1 MKKTIIIGL
10 LTTTFALNAQV
21 YKDPKAPVEER
32 VKDLLGRMTLEEKVN
47 YINGTNWMY
56 TKEIKRLGIPQFK
69 MSDGPVGTK
78 SYGKST
84 AYPASV
90 MNAATWNT
98 SLVYDLGVALGRDS
112 RSRGINFLLGPGV
125 NIARAP
131 MTGRNF
137 EYLGE
142 DPFLSA
148 ALAVNYIKGVQ
159 SQRVVATVKHFAA
172 NNQEYDRNFV
182 SSDIDERTLQEIYL
196 PAFKA
201 AVQKAK
207 VGAVMNSYNL
217 LNGEHTSQNAHLNLD
232 ILKKDWKFDGILM
245 SDWGGVHD
253 GIAAFKNGTDLEM
266 PGDEH
271 MLPTLLLPAL
281 KNGEIQETTL
291 NDKVSRILKVC
302 FSYGFFDQKQTDES
316 IPKDDPKSAKVA
328 LKIAQEGIVL
338 LKNENNI
345 LPINLAKTKK
355 IAFIGPNANSF
366 NAGGGSSQTEPF
378 HFSSYYNGF
387 KTAAKN
393 STVTYAMGIP
403 SLNAL
408 SEQSVFY
415 LEPGSQ
421 TVGLKAEYFNNKE
434 LSGIPLE
441 VRKDKIVDFSWVQT
455 PNVIGMGQDNF
466 SVRWTGVIKP
476 TKTAVYKFA
485 VRGDDGYRLF
495 INDKIVLDYWSDHG
509 PIEKNA
515 ELTLNADT
523 EYKVRLEYYEN
534 NGDASITFAWFEPKE
549 ENFNEAIKLASEAD
563 IAILCV
569 GFNQQIE
576 HEGDERPFELP
587 EAQEELIKVVTKAN
601 PNTIVVL
608 NAGGNVYMQNWLPN
622 IKGLVHT
629 FYAGQ
634 EGGAALADIL
644 LGKVNPSGKLPVSF
658 EKNWKDNATYNNYYD
673 TDNDKRVQY
682 KEGLFVGYRHYD
694 KNNIEPQFAFG
705 FGLSYTSFQYSDLKV
720 SIQQNEGKISANVTF
735 KVKNTGNADGAEA
748 AQLYVRDII
757 SPVERPVK
765 ELKGFSKMF
774 LKKGETK
781 EFKITLDES
790 AFSYYKT
797 ALKDF
802 GYDAGEFEILIG
814 ASSKDIRLKE
824 TITLN

>member
-1 MKKTIIIGL
+1 MKRTIIIGL

-21 YKDPKAPVEER
+21 YKNSKTPVEER
-32 VKDLLGRMTLEEKVN
+32 VQDLVSRMTIDEKLSF
-47 YINGTNWMY
+47 INGTNWMY
-56 TKEIKRLGIPQFK
+56 TKEIKRLGIPAFK

-90 MNAATWNT
+90 MNAATWNAN
-98 SLVYDLGVALGRDS
+98 LVYYLGVALGRDS

-142 DPFLSA
+142 DPYLSSI
-148 ALAVNYIKGVQ
+148 LAVNYIKGVQ
-159 SQRVVATVKHFAA
+159 SQGVVATVKHFAA
-172 NNQEYDRNFV
+172 NNQEYDRNNI

-201 AVQKAK
+201 AVQKAN

-217 LNGEHTSQNAHLNLD
+217 LNGEHTSQNARLNLD

-271 MLPTLLLPAL
+271 MLPKVLLPAL
-281 KNGEIQETTL
+281 KNGEITEKDL
-291 NDKVSRILKVC
+291 NDKVSRILRIC
-302 FSYGFFDQKQTDES
+302 FRYGFFDRTQTDNK
-316 IPKDDPKSAKVA
+316 IPKDDPTSANVA
-328 LKIAQEGIVL
+328 LRIAQEGIVL
-338 LKNENNI
+338 LKNQDNI
-345 LPINLAKTKK
+345 LPINPAKTKK
-355 IAFIGPNANSF
+355 IAFIGPNAKSF

-378 HFSSYYNGF
+378 HFSTYYDGF
-387 KTAAKN
+387 KSAAKN
-393 STVTYAMGIP
+393 AIVTYSMGIP

-415 LEPGSQ
+415 LESGSK
-421 TVGLKAEYFNNKE
+421 TIGLKAEYFNNKT

-441 VRKDKIVDFSWVQT
+441 VRNDKIVDFSWVQT
-455 PNVIGMGQDNF
+455 PNVIGIGQDNF
-466 SVRWTGVIKP
+466 SVRWTGIIRPAKSA
-476 TKTAVYKFA
+476 TYKFA
-485 VRGDDGYRLF
+485 VRGDDGYRLY
-495 INDKIVLDYWSDHG
+495 INNKIVLDYWTDHG
-509 PIEKNA
+509 PIEKNIEIPLQA
-515 ELTLNADT
+515 NT
-523 EYKVRLEYYEN
+523 EYDVKLEYYEN

-549 ENFNEAIKLASEAD
+549 ENFDEAIKLASEAD

-601 PNTIVVL
+601 PNTIVVV
-608 NAGGNVYMQNWLPN
+608 NAGGNVYMQNWLSN

-629 FYAGQ
+629 FYSGQ

-644 LGKVNPSGKLPVSF
+644 LGKINPSGKLPVSF

-673 TDNDKRVQY
+673 TDNDKKVQY

-694 KNNIEPQFAFG
+694 KNNIQPQFPFG
-705 FGLSYTSFQYSDLKV
+705 FGLSYTDFQYSDLK
-720 SIQQNEGKISANVTF
+720 ITKKQNGGKVAVDVTF
-735 KVKNTGNADGAEA
+735 KVKNTGNTAGAEA
-748 AQLYVRDII
+748 AQLYVHDLV

-765 ELKGFSKMF
+765 ELKGFTKLF

-802 GYDAGEFEILIG
+802 SYDPGEFEILIG
-814 ASSKDIRLKE
+814 TSSKDLRLKQ
-824 TITLN
+824 TISLN

>member
-1 MKKTIIIGL
+1 MRKNVLFFL
-10 LTTTFALNAQV
+10 LTSTFALHAQV
-21 YKDPKAPVEER
+21 YKNAKAPIEDR
-32 VKDLLGRMTLEEKVN
+32 VKDLVTRMTLDEKLD
-47 YINGTNWMY
+47 YINGIDWMY
-56 TKEIKRLGIPQFK
+56 TKEISRLGIPAFR

-98 SLVYDLGVALGRDS
+98 DLIYDLGVALGRDS

-142 DPFLSA
+142 DPYLSA
-148 ALAVNYIKGVQ
+148 SMAVNYIKGVQ
-159 SQRVVATVKHFAA
+159 SQGVVATVKHFAA

-201 AVQKAK
+201 TVKKAN

-217 LNGEHTSQNAHLNLD
+217 LNGEHTSQNAHLNLE
-232 ILKKDWKFDGILM
+232 ILKKDWNFKGILM

-253 GIAAFKNGTDLEM
+253 GVAAFKNGTDLEM
-266 PGDEH
+266 PGNEH
-271 MLPTLLLPAL
+271 MLPKVLLPAL
-281 KNGEIQETTL
+281 KSGELSEALL
-291 NDKVSRILKVC
+291 NDKVSRILRIC
-302 FSYGFFDQKQTDES
+302 FQYGFFDRNQTLTA
-316 IPKDDPKSAKVA
+316 IPKDDPKSAATA

-338 LKNENNI
+338 LKNQDNI
-345 LPINLAKTKK
+345 LPINPAKTPK

-378 HFSSYYNGF
+378 HFITYYDGF
-387 KTAAKN
+387 KSLAKN
-393 STVTYAMGIP
+393 ATVTYTMGIP
-403 SLNAL
+403 SLNSL

-415 LEPGSQ
+415 LESGSS
-421 TVGLKAEYFNNKE
+421 VKGLKAEYFNNKT
-434 LSGIPLE
+434 LSGIPTE
-441 VRKDKIVDFSWVQT
+441 TKIDKIVDFSWVQT
-455 PNVIGMGQDNF
+455 PNIIGIGQDNF
-466 SVRWTGVIKP
+466 SVRWTGIIKP
-476 TKTAVYKFA
+476 TKSGVYKFA
-485 VRGDDGYRLF
+485 VRGDDGYRLYVD
-495 INDKIVLDYWSDHG
+495 DKIVIDYWSDHG
-509 PIEKNA
+509 PIEKNV
-515 ELTLNADT
+515 ELTLNANK
-523 EYKVRLEYYEN
+523 EYNVKLEYYEN
-534 NGDASITFAWFEPKE
+534 NGDASISFAWFEPKE
-549 ENFNEAIKLASEAD
+549 ENFNDAIKQASEAD

-569 GFNQQIE
+569 GFNQQVE

-608 NAGGNVYMQNWLPN
+608 NAGGNIDMQNWLSN
-622 IKGLVHT
+622 IKGLLHT

-634 EGGAALADIL
+634 EGGTALAEIL

-658 EKNWKDNATYNNYYD
+658 EKKWKDNATYNSYYD

-694 KNNIEPQFAFG
+694 KNNIEPQFPFG
-705 FGLSYTSFQYSDLKV
+705 FGLSYTNFQYSNLKV
-720 SIQQNEGKISANVTF
+720 ATQQKAGKITAVVTF
-735 KVKNTGNADGAEA
+735 NVKNTGNFDGAEV
-748 AQLYVRDII
+748 AQLYVHDVVT
-757 SPVERPVK
+757 PVERPVK
-765 ELKGFSKMF
+765 ELKGFAKIF
-774 LKKGETK
+774 LKKGESK
-781 EFKITLDES
+781 EFKITLDEA

-802 GYDAGEFEILIG
+802 GYDPGDFEILVG
-814 ASSKDIRLKE
+814 ASATAIKLKK
-824 TITLN
+824 TISIN